1 MWVPCCHGIPGL
13 SLGRNSHILPL
24 IGRGKSRLRCLESRL
39 SVTWQTSE
47 AKPPSCDVNIMYH
60 TDSQCDRW
68 EIIALMSH
76 QASLRPRV
84 KSKESANL
92 WVFFPGV
99 QAGAGV
105 RFVTASFSR
114 GLGPDLINLSHE
126 PLLTEYFSVLAH
138 NILNW
143 RKNNGTSVIARKK
156 IQTTY

>member
-1 MWVPCCHGIPGL
+1 MASLASHWFVIPTSCLWLAGASQGCGVWSHASVSPDRHQRP
-13 SLGRNSHILPL
+13 SLLLVTLILCIIPD
-24 IGRGKSRLRCLESRL
+24 SR
-39 SVTWQTSE
+39 
-47 AKPPSCDVNIMYH
+47 CDI
-60 TDSQCDRW
+60 W

-92 WVFFPGV
+92 SVFFPGV